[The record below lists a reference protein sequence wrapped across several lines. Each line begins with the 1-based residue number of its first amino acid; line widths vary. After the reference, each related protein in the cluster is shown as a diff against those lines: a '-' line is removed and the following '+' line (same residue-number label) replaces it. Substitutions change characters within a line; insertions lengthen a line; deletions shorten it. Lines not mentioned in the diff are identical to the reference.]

1 MFLTRLTVGTGEN
14 INVGDEDDGQN
25 EFNFHQNIPP
35 TFPEEL
41 SHSIHD
47 DTRSVKSTKSSLED
61 DSKNVFDFNLKT
73 SSSVDSI
80 KCEYIF

>member
-1 MFLTRLTVGTGEN
+1 MTRLTVGTGEN
-14 INVGDEDDGQN
+14 INVEDEDDGQH
-25 EFNFHQNIPP
+25 EFNFHQNLQP

-73 SSSVDSI
+73 SSSIDSI
-80 KCEYIF
+80 KCEYIY

>member
-1 MFLTRLTVGTGEN
+1 MLLTRLTVGTGEN
-14 INVGDEDDGQN
+14 VNVEDEDDGQN
-25 EFNFHQNIPP
+25 EFNFHQNFQP
-35 TFPEEL
+35 TFPEKL

-73 SSSVDSI
+73 SSSIDSM

>member
-1 MFLTRLTVGTGEN
+1 MLTRLTVGTGEN
-14 INVGDEDDGQN
+14 INVEDEDDGKN
-25 EFNFHQNIPP
+25 EFNVQP

-41 SHSIHD
+41 THSIQD

-61 DSKNVFDFNLKT
+61 NSKNLFNLKT
-73 SSSVDSI
+73 SSSIDSI

>member
-1 MFLTRLTVGTGEN
+1 MFKLVFFTRLTVGTGEN
-14 INVGDEDDGQN
+14 INVEEEDDGKK
-25 EFNFHQNIPP
+25 EINFQP

-41 SHSIHD
+41 THSIHD

-61 DSKNVFDFNLKT
+61 DSKKVFNLKT
-73 SSSVDSI
+73 SSSIDSI